1 MANVYALL
9 LLFDVALVACAL
21 IDCWNADEDKIRFAP
36 RGAWTFAILL
46 VSPLAAI
53 AWFVK
58 GRPIPAVRLRE
69 RPVFVAPDD
78 NPEFLNSLGA
88 TIRKANGQG

>member
-9 LLFDVALVACAL
+9 LLLDVALVACAL
-21 IDCWNADEDKIRFAP
+21 IDCWNADEDKIRVAP

-46 VSPLAAI
+46 VSPFAAI

-58 GRPIPAVRLRE
+58 GRPVPPVRLRE
-69 RPVFVAPDD
+69 RPVMIAPDD
-78 NPEFLNSLGA
+78 NPEFLASLSK
-88 TIRKANGQG
+88 R

>member
-9 LLFDVALVACAL
+9 LLLDVALVVCAL
-21 IDCWNADEDKIRFAP
+21 IDCWNADEDKIRVAP

-46 VSPLAAI
+46 ISPFAAI

-58 GRPIPAVRLRE
+58 GRPIAQVRLRE
-69 RPVFVAPDD
+69 RPVMIAPDD
-78 NPEFLNSLGA
+78 DPEFLASLGK
-88 TIRKANGQG
+88 R